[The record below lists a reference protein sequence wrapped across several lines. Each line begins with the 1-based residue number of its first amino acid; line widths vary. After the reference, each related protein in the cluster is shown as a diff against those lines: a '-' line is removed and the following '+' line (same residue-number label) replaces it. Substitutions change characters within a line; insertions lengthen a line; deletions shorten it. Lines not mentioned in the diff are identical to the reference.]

1 VVSDWPETKS
11 SGLKAALVQLLLI
24 FYGSLRGKSAPGSQ
38 KRTPVLLG
46 KNAGLTEGNPQ
57 LEFLWNGKSY
67 EAQILGEDIARW
79 WLSIATRTGVLECK
93 TSGKTELKL
102 RNGKSWAAII

>member
-11 SGLKAALVQLLLI
+11 SGLKTALVQLLLI

-57 LEFLWNGKSY
+57 LEFLWNGESCNS
-67 EAQILGEDIARW
+67 ALGAGACPRA
-79 WLSIATRTGVLECK
+79 ATTTGGMTNRV
-93 TSGKTELKL
+93 S
-102 RNGKSWAAII
+102 SWRFLT